1 VAAPYTIAFVTCA
14 ELLDLDPDDQ
24 HAVAA
29 LADRGVAVQAVAWD
43 DPLADW
49 SSYDLVVLRSPWD
62 YTERHEQFTAWALTV
77 QHLVNPA
84 TVVEW
89 NIDKRYLA
97 ELAAAGIPV
106 TPTTFVAPSD
116 SWQPPAGDGE
126 YVIKPSVSAGSR
138 DTGRYGPASA
148 AEAVAHM
155 RRLQRDGRLVMVQP
169 YLSAVDSHGET
180 ALLYFDGVFSHAIR
194 KGPLLDGPDS
204 GLEGL
209 YKQEDITPRTAT
221 AAELAVGDAVV
232 KTLPAGLLYARVDLI
247 PDRDGNPLLLELE
260 LTEPS
265 LFFGY
270 AENAASRYA
279 DAILTRLPVRA

>member
-1 VAAPYTIAFVTCA
+1 MIAFVTCA

-24 HAVAA
+24 HAVSA

-43 DPLADW
+43 DPSADW
-49 SSYDLVVLRSPWD
+49 NCYDLVVLRSPWD
-62 YTERHEQFTAWALTV
+62 YTERPAQFTAWALTV
-77 QHLVNPA
+77 PNLVNPA
-84 TVVEW
+84 SVVEW
-89 NIDKRYLA
+89 NTDKRYLA

-106 TPTTFVAPSD
+106 TPTTFVASSD
-116 SWQPPAGDGE
+116 SWQPPSGDGE
-126 YVIKPSVSAGSR
+126 YVIKPAVSAGSR
-138 DTGRYGPASA
+138 DTGRYGPESA
-148 AEAVAHM
+148 ALAKAHM

-209 YKQEDITPRTAT
+209 FKQEDITPRTAT
-221 AAELAVGDAVV
+221 SAELAVGDAVV
-232 KTLPAGLLYARVDLI
+232 KTLPPGLLYARVDLI